1 MAELKE
7 KEIVEVKDSTAHC
20 TYCGNEIEDITQVYC
35 ESCGQELAKYVSS
48 DIERE
53 AKMSRSSSAIL
64 QITGAALFGALSIV
78 LSAFLAPIIPRVPG
92 WGIAYF
98 DPVSIVWVMCFFI
111 FGTKAGL
118 LCCGIGTLGLMPF
131 DPFAPIG
138 PLMKLFATLSLIII
152 PIILLRLY
160 KVEEG
165 RKNSQKIKNPL
176 NFVITGILGIF
187 LRIVVMLF
195 FNVLLFLTLFSDY
208 FAYVNLDFLR
218 TTSYLLGTSDVT
230 GWSAVIIVVVLINT
244 ETSLWDLLIPY
255 ALTFGLRL
263 DEKFDIW

>member
-7 KEIVEVKDSTAHC
+7 NKIVELKET
-20 TYCGNEIEDITQVYC
+20 
-35 ESCGQELAKYVSS
+35 S
-48 DIERE
+48 DAEKETKI
-53 AKMSRSSSAIL
+53 SRSSRVNL
-64 QITGAALFGALSIV
+64 QISGAAYFGALSIV
-78 LSAFLAPIIPRVPG
+78 LSAILAPIIPRVPG

-160 KVEEG
+160 KTEEG
-165 RKNSQKIKNPL
+165 IRNSQKLKNSS
-176 NFVITGILGIF
+176 NFIITSILGIF
-187 LRIVVMLF
+187 LRIVVMMF
-195 FNVLLFLTLFSDY
+195 FNVLLFLTLFPLEY
-208 FAYVNLDFLR
+208 ANLGFL
-218 TTSYLLGTSDVT
+218 GMSDVT
-230 GWSAVIIVVVLINT
+230 GWTAVIIVVILINA

-255 ALTFGLRL
+255 VVTFGVRL
-263 DEKFDIW
+263 DQKFQIW